1 MCLLT
6 NNGAERD
13 SVCWML
19 TSEDGKIVIHCFG
32 KTYIGKFRSP
42 GLVDDGLEIQKCSA
56 KNRLELYAKNILQR
70 PKTVSSDII
79 ERIVDEFKVIK
90 SRYSTCY
97 LVLFFFLLF
106 MLIIRYV

>member
-6 NNGAERD
+6 NNCAERD

-19 TSEDGKIVIHCFG
+19 TSEDGKIVVHYFG
-32 KTYIGKFRSP
+32 ITYIGKFRSP

-70 PKTVSSDII
+70 PKKVSADII

-90 SRYSTCY
+90 KS
-97 LVLFFFLLF
+97 V
-106 MLIIRYV
+106 